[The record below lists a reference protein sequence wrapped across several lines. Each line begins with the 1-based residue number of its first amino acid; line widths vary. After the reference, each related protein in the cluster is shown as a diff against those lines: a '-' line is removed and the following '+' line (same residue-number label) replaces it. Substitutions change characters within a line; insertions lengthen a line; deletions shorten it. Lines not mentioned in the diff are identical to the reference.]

1 MWPLRN
7 SPATTPGRAEGIAIV
22 DRTAVTHA
30 QPGAPLDSSPIA
42 A

>member
-22 DRTAVTHA
+22 HRTAVAHA
-30 QPGAPLDSSPIA
+30 QPGAPPGFSPIA